1 MDWIFILIAVLII
14 IGNINKKKQ
23 KQAQEEARRRAMQQQ
38 AAGQGGQPQSYDMPY
53 TPPSPSMEGR
63 RADPRFPDYTPAPQA
78 DPRFPNYAPEQP
90 ASAQR
95 QAAPRPAQQRH
106 TPPQQPLAQQAQPR
120 VRQTMGEG
128 MGTTLPRAATTV
140 RSHDTTLQ
148 EVMGRRHTLEASS
161 LTGHAHTETGMS
173 GSQEPCPPAAQI
185 VKAPQLAAVK
195 AGPAALMGDRNALAQ
210 AIIVSE
216 ILGKPKALRR

>member
-14 IGNINKKKQ
+14 VGNINKKKQ

-38 AAGQGGQPQSYDMPY
+38 AAGQGDQPQSFDMPY

-78 DPRFPNYAPEQP
+78 DPRFPDYTPPQQGHAP
-90 ASAQR
+90 AQK
-95 QAAPRPAQQRH
+95 QAAPRPAQQQRH
-106 TPPQQPLAQQAQPR
+106 TPPQQPRAQ
-120 VRQTMGEG
+120 QTMGEG

-173 GSQEPCPPAAQI
+173 GSQEPCPPAAQS
-185 VKAPQLAAVK
+185 VKAPQFTAVK
-195 AGPAALMGDRNALAQ
+195 VGPAALMGDRNALAQ